1 MNLNHLYYFRALAKE
16 EHYTRTAKLLSIT
29 QPSLSHAI
37 SCLEEELG
45 VQLFEKHGRNA
56 KLTKY
61 GKIFLRYVEQ
71 SLEMLDEGKRILM
84 EASGVQGGFLDIGY
98 IYTLG
103 SHFIP
108 EMLNHYMSEKG
119 ENQIH
124 FSFGQGTTRQVV
136 DQLKE
141 GAYDFVFS
149 SYVEGENDLEFY
161 PVAEEELVLI
171 VPRDHPLAA
180 YQSIDLQDTIQYPYI
195 AFAKNSGL
203 RPVINQLFSQIHG
216 QPEIVYEGEE
226 DSSVAGLV
234 AAGFGIA
241 IIPKIP
247 LLQTMDLSILNITSP
262 KIKRYIY
269 LVIKKNKYL
278 APAAKDF
285 AEFVKKNYSV
295 L

>member
-1 MNLNHLYYFRALAKE
+1 MILVIFIRWAVI
-16 EHYTRTAKLLSIT
+16 LS
-29 QPSLSHAI
+29 
-37 SCLEEELG
+37 
-45 VQLFEKHGRNA
+45 
-56 KLTKY
+56 
-61 GKIFLRYVEQ
+61 
-71 SLEMLDEGKRILM
+71 
-84 EASGVQGGFLDIGY
+84 
-98 IYTLG
+98 
-103 SHFIP
+103 

-141 GAYDFVFS
+141 GVYDFVFS

-180 YQSIDLQDTIQYPYI
+180 SVHRSAGYDTISVYCI
-195 AFAKNSGL
+195 CKNSGL